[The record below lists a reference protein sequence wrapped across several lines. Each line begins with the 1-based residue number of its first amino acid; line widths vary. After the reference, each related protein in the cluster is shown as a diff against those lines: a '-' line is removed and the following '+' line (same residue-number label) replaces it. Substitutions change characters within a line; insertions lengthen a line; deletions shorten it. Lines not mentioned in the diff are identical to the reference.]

1 MEIASG
7 SFSLSF
13 PCRIALGT
21 RFNQQRAQ
29 HATNINFRRFIR
41 DVSAIFKYFALYLEI
56 KSNCFTALK
65 GKLLG
70 NEIGLHDI

>member
-1 MEIASG
+1 MNGAMEIASG

-41 DVSAIFKYFALYLEI
+41 DVSAIFFISLFI
-56 KSNCFTALK
+56 
-65 GKLLG
+65 
-70 NEIGLHDI
+70 